1 MFSTSHDDKHEVHE
15 KMKRRV
21 QAFICEITQKGQQM
35 GFEMGGAKERRINNE
50 WHVHPHLAVV
60 LEFHLENMPCP

>member
-1 MFSTSHDDKHEVHE
+1 MWWTICCRGILQMFSTSRDDKPAVHE

-35 GFEMGGAKERRINNE
+35 GFETGGGKKN
-50 WHVHPHLAVV
+50 
-60 LEFHLENMPCP
+60 

>member
-1 MFSTSHDDKHEVHE
+1 MWWTICCRGILQMFSTSRDDKPAVHE

-35 GFEMGGAKERRINNE
+35 GFETGGGGEELIMNGMFI
-50 WHVHPHLAVV
+50 LTG
-60 LEFHLENMPCP
+60 

>member
-35 GFEMGGAKERRINNE
+35 GFEMGERKKEELIMNGMFI
-50 WHVHPHLAVV
+50 LTGQ
-60 LEFHLENMPCP
+60 

>member
-1 MFSTSHDDKHEVHE
+1 MFSSSRDDKPAVHE

-35 GFEMGGAKERRINNE
+35 GFETGGEEELIMNGMFI
-50 WHVHPHLAVV
+50 LTG
-60 LEFHLENMPCP
+60 